1 MWSRKLRRMAVW
13 DFRLI
18 SVGDF
23 VRWATVVLAELGVTR
38 SILKNRKVT
47 RRFPDLPATVRGF
60 IRHDRRSEIPD
71 SIELLSQT
79 LPRTFLKPYVYSRF
93 THAGLVVISGLVVVG
108 ADCWCIFDRRLMVM
122 FAMIGR
128 RSKRSRPIIFPYLS
142 ITSMHV
148 KT

>member
-1 MWSRKLRRMAVW
+1 MAVW

-23 VRWATVVLAELGVTR
+23 VRRATVVLAELGVTR

-71 SIELLSQT
+71 SIELLSQPYPE
-79 LPRTFLKPYVYSRF
+79 LFLNPMS
-93 THAGLVVISGLVVVG
+93 THDLLMLALLLSPGLLLSALIVG
-108 ADCWCIFDRRLMVM
+108 AFS
-122 FAMIGR
+122 IGG
-128 RSKRSRPIIFPYLS
+128 
-142 ITSMHV
+142 
-148 KT
+148 